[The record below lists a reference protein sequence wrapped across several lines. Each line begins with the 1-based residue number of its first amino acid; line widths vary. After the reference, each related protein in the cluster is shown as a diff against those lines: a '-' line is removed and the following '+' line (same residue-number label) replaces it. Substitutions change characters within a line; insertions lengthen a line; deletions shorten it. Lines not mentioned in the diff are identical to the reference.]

1 MLGPS
6 SLRPVQPATTT
17 TTGTTTAT
25 TTTTTT
31 EGGAPKTRSV
41 DCTWE
46 GGFRCR
52 VQAGQFELRVDEPLS
67 AGGDDTGPQPT
78 ELFLASFASCMAIS
92 IAYAA
97 RKREITLGD
106 LSVKAVGTYDGP
118 KFSHIRIEVT
128 SSHEDRDELAM
139 LVDRGKRVCYVSNT
153 LRAVDDT
160 EVVITP

>member
-1 MLGPS
+1 MD
-6 SLRPVQPATTT
+6 RTA
-17 TTGTTTAT
+17 TTAT
-25 TTTTTT
+25 TTAGTTTT
-31 EGGAPKTRSV
+31 DADAAKTRSV

-52 VQAGQFELRVDEPLS
+52 VQAGAFELRVDEPAS

-128 SSHEDRDELAM
+128 SSHPDREELAM

-153 LRAVDDT
+153 LKAVDDT
-160 EVVITP
+160 EVVIT